1 MASTIKDI
9 ARKLNI
15 SVSTVSYALN
25 DGPRSVPAEVK
36 KKVLETAK
44 ELDYR
49 PNRLARSL
57 VTRRTHTVGVVPGFL
72 YHDLVLSPF
81 VQAVLNGILNALEDE
96 HHDGLIFTGM
106 NMRSSDVQVDR
117 LLDGRIDGV
126 IFLPPAPSEDVLW
139 LLDQRR
145 FPYVTIASEDHKD
158 RVNLSA
164 DNAMGVR
171 LAIDHLVALGH
182 KKIGMIE
189 GLDMHRDAMQRRQSF
204 DQAMASHGLPVR
216 PEWTVTGGFTSNGGA
231 EAAHSILKRPSRP
244 TALFC
249 ANDESAFGALLAA
262 RMLGLDVPRDL
273 SVVGYDD
280 IVIAQQSTPPLTTIR
295 QSVEDMG
302 RAAVDGLLQLL
313 FGKSVSSQMFE
324 PKLVKRSSTSC
335 PPEDIQS

>member
-1 MASTIKDI
+1 MPSTIKDI

-36 KKVLETAK
+36 RRVLEAAK

-57 VTRRTHTVGVVPGFL
+57 VTRQTNTVGVVPGVL
-72 YHDLVLSPF
+72 NPDLVLSPF

-96 HHDGLIFTGM
+96 HLDVLIYTGM
-106 NMRSSDVQVDR
+106 NVRTTNVQVDR
-117 LLDGRIDGV
+117 LVDGRIDGGV
-126 IFLPPAPSEDVLW
+126 FLPPSPGDEVFR
-139 LLDQRR
+139 LLAQRR
-145 FPYVTIASEDHKD
+145 FPLVTIAAQEVEG
-158 RVNLSA
+158 RVNFSA
-164 DNAMGVR
+164 DNAHGVR
-171 LAIDHLVALGH
+171 LAIDHLVHLGH
-182 KKIGMIE
+182 KKIGMVE
-189 GLDMHRDAMQRRQSF
+189 GLEMHKDAVERRHAF
-204 DQAMASHGLPVR
+204 DEALASHGMNSR
-216 PEWTVTGGFTSNGGA
+216 PEWMVSGAFTEHEGTR
-231 EAAHSILKRPSRP
+231 AAQAILKRPNRP

-262 RMLGLDVPRDL
+262 RMLGLEVPRDL

-280 IVIAQQSTPPLTTIR
+280 ITIAQQSIPPLTTVR
-295 QSVEDMG
+295 QSVQEMG
-302 RAAVDGLLQLL
+302 RAAVEGLLQMVA
-313 FGKSVSSQMFE
+313 GKTVSSRTFE